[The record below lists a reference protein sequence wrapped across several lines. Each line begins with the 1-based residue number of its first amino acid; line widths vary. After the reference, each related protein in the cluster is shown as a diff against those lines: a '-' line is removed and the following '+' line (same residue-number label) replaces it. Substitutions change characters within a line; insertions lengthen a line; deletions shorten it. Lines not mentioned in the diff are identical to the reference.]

1 MPPNWEINNDSYWV
15 IINPNDNAIRFAEW
29 PRSNPGS
36 FAGLDVSIREGETAN
51 MLVLL
56 TNYPYHENLRN
67 NHGDSYRLRVRS
79 TTPNFRQELAFAN
92 GNNAES
98 RWADVPGVLQIRT
111 RPMRS
116 VNGHLPGRSEPVTAA
131 FLRVTAREDGIREGD
146 ETIELTLEH
155 HSNIPPYWGSITNLA
170 DTGSP
175 PVETSSVFR
184 ITILG
189 DESIG
194 FAEETSEVVEGSGTP
209 AAVTVNI
216 FPTLSAPASIRLTPG
231 GTAREGVDY
240 TIASEHYN
248 SGTDTLT
255 LPANTQS
262 FDITVTPIDDA
273 EEGDNG
279 KTIIFTLA
287 DPGGNLPGSRAIE
300 TGVHTVTIRDDDRS
314 IGFTTTEPSAS
325 ANAFTEGQSL
335 TVNVAPDA
343 GDAAAF
349 AALGLSGDIELAVS
363 MSVTGDTDLRE
374 RDRPGHENSGDYTY
388 PATLTLDRN
397 TGAGSFTFTANE
409 DTVAEGIEYVTL
421 SIDDNGNLPLGW
433 SLGPDEFTIPV
444 AGSDNAARFAE
455 WPRGNPGS
463 FAPLSAT
470 ITEGDAESATNLN
483 VLLANYAPHGDL
495 PVLIDVED
503 GHESDVAFEN
513 VDAMRSSW
521 DDTSNTFTVR
531 RSIINE
537 APNLGAGLKIT
548 APDDNIDEGTEEVT
562 ITLRQ
567 PVSGF
572 PVHWGAV
579 AGVADVP
586 PPGENMVA
594 TSLTFEL
601 TILDDDAPGQVGFAP
616 EGEVRLVEA
625 VGDHSTI
632 SDTFHDYTINLTSP
646 APTGG
651 LRLSPASSA
660 AGEVAFSAP
669 AGTGGTYDASSNIFT
684 VLEGRVRA
692 TLRVTATDDADV
704 EGIERTDVTL
714 SKATGFDDNWGVIDA
729 GNRLRRVRIEAND
742 RRIQFSAAER
752 QLSVIRN
759 QDVTLKLVVN
769 DSNSDHALPV
779 RISVGG
785 AEVYHDVV
793 PATLGANEVYDVT
806 FPYPE
811 DSSPTASEATFTL
824 ESATHDDGSTRT
836 HFPRNLGWRAVGNV
850 VMSLPIT
857 DSVIR
862 FVGER
867 TEIEEGGTATVT
879 LSIIPPLERASVVTL
894 DFAGSPL
901 STAFASLEVGGVPVP
916 IGIASQD
923 ITLPANDDKVVFTV
937 NANPD
942 DNDVSEALHLNI
954 SQSALNPLPAGRVVG
969 TPSKHVVQITDD
981 EAAAGTVNFAYLGRT
996 VDETAAR
1003 YTVELLIE
1011 GHTLRSE
1018 GEYLGMTITGGEGGD
1033 ITLGGAVLVDP
1044 LVLPGANPG
1053 ENAYFT
1059 IDIEDDADIEDDEQ
1073 ITFTLPATATLSGG
1087 EKLALGRSGRRIDS
1101 YTLTIRASDNIAR
1114 FASSSATVAEND
1126 GTHTLRVRLDNYGAP
1141 SRGLPLTITADGDT
1155 DAVVFDG
1162 SVSIAEGGTGADVT
1176 VNIVHDVD
1184 VDGEQVTFTLGEGAN
1199 FPSAWGGIDSTGNTF
1214 VLDITDTGTTPP
1226 TASTIGFS
1234 EQSSTAPEP
1243 NDNRY
1248 GANPGGDATFEHT
1261 VTLDIAGNISANH
1274 TLPVSVSGTATKDGT
1289 LSDFEVPASVILT
1302 PGDSNSNG
1310 QVSFNVT
1317 IKEDVHTEEA
1327 ETIILTISPD
1337 DLPTDFTLDITY
1349 PSHTITIP
1357 ANDLWVFVFGR
1368 DENGVTA
1375 NTIAADETDT
1385 SVTLVASVANVN
1397 IPAPAGGI
1405 PVKLEVTSGNAGGE
1419 VSFSNS
1425 GPLNEITAEIP
1436 AGDTQ
1441 VSVPLYIK
1449 SDVDTDD
1456 ETVVILLSEDTGFPA
1471 EWGYIPQ
1478 NSGVHEVT
1486 VNINDT
1492 GVHGTPEIGFAE
1504 AAATVYEGGERGE
1517 GGNVTHTVN
1526 IETNATIPSGGQLL
1540 RLAVGGT
1547 ATDGDVRLGNS
1558 ASAIGSADRSIEVTV
1573 LPPAS
1578 GEAPGFDLVI
1588 NDDTAAEDEETL
1600 TLTFDAATL
1609 AGLPGFTA
1617 GSNTVHTITIP
1628 ANDNAVYF
1636 SSTETNG
1643 NAATVLEN
1651 AGTATLPV
1659 LLRAFDAPVGGLPL
1673 TLSVTDRNGNPAASD
1688 KVSLVANG
1696 SASTFDFSIFPA
1708 DGRRKDVTVYLNPD
1722 IDTNNDIVYFTLKEQ
1737 QGATFPRGWG
1747 VSASEALFTLSITD
1761 NNGIFFAEERTE
1773 VEEEGRAMVV
1783 LSIVPPLERAS
1794 AVEVDF
1800 TGSPLSSGYATLE
1813 VGGASVPIG
1822 IASQEITLPANQDE
1836 VVFTVTAQDDDN
1848 DVSEALHLNISESG
1862 LNPLP
1867 AGWSIGT
1874 PSKHVVQIS
1883 DDETAVGTV
1892 NFVSLGRTVDETAAS
1907 ITVELLIEGHTL
1919 RSAGEKLGMTI
1930 TGGEDGDITLGGA
1943 KLEDPTVL
1951 PGANPGENAY
1961 FTIEI
1966 QDDADRE
1973 EDERIIFTLPSTAVL
1988 SGGERLALGRIG
2000 GGIASYVLT
2009 IRASDNIARFATN
2022 SATVAEDAGTY
2033 TLNLQ
2038 LEDHGAPS
2046 RGLPLTLTASG
2057 DTDAV
2062 LFDGNVSI
2070 AEGESTAA
2078 VAVNIVHDVDDDDEQ
2093 VTFTLGEGA
2102 NFPSAWG
2109 GIDVT
2114 RNTFTLDITDAGTQP
2129 PASTIGFNLA
2139 ATSVNEP
2146 NDNRYGTGTATRA
2159 HPVMIDITG
2168 TISANHTLPV
2178 NVSGTA
2184 AKGSDFE
2191 APANVILTPGDSG
2204 GQVSFTVII
2213 NEDADVERDPETII
2227 LSIDEGDLPPDFTL
2241 DSSYPVHT
2249 VTIPV
2254 NDLWVVVSGRD
2265 GNGLSTAAVTADETA
2280 GSVPLFVSVA
2290 DPSVPAPAGGI
2301 PVKLEAV
2308 SVIGAGDEVSFSE
2321 FEQRDEITATI
2332 PEGGTEVEVP
2342 VYINPDVDTDTEV
2355 VVVTLSEGTNFP
2367 FEWGIIPQNSGVHQA
2382 TISITDTGAHAPS
2395 IGFAEAAA
2403 TVHEGGEGGG
2413 NATHTVSIQ
2422 TNAAIPSG
2430 GHLLRL
2436 AVGGTALDG
2445 DVSVG
2450 GSSSAIRSTDGSIEV
2465 TVLRPA
2471 PGEAPGFDL
2480 VINDDATA
2488 EDEETLTLTFDAATL
2503 AGLPGFTAGSNPA
2516 YTITIPANDNVAYF
2530 SSTETNG
2537 NAATVLEN
2545 AGTVTLPVLL
2555 RTIDAPAG
2563 GLPLTLSVTDRNGNP
2578 VASDK
2583 VSLVANGSASTVDF
2597 RILPADGRRKD
2608 VTVYLKPDIDTNND
2622 TVYFTLTEQQGAT
2635 PAFPRG
2641 WSVSASESLFTLSIT
2656 DNNGIFFAEERTE
2669 VEEGGTARVVL
2680 SIVPPL
2686 ERASVVDLDFTGSA
2700 FFSGYATLKVGNRT
2714 VAIGSA
2720 SQEITLPADKS
2731 EVVLNVTANE
2741 DGNDVSEALH
2751 LNISE
2756 SALIRLPAGWS
2767 IGTPSKHVVQI
2778 NDDDTVAG
2786 TVNFSSPGRT
2796 VDETAGSYTVEL
2808 LIEGHTL
2815 RSAGENLGMTI
2826 AGGGGGDITLG
2837 GASLAD
2843 PLVLPGA
2850 NPGDNAYFT
2859 IDIEDDADREGD
2871 ERITFTLPSTVTL
2884 SGGERLALGR
2894 SGGGSDSYV
2903 LTIRA
2908 SDNIARFATPSAV
2921 VAEDVGTYTLNLQ
2934 LDDHGAPSRGLPLTL
2949 TASGDTDAVL
2959 FDGNVSI
2966 AEGGRTAEVAVRI
2979 VHDGD
2984 STPERVTFTLGEGA
2998 NFPSAWGGIVRSGN
3012 NFTLAITDD
3021 GTPPSASTIGFSE
3034 QSSIAIEPNDNRNGS
3049 GTATLTHTVMLDI
3062 TGTLPA
3068 NHKLPILISG
3078 TATRGPS
3085 DPPARRDFFA
3095 PMEVDLMPG
3104 DSSATYT
3111 VTINEDTDV
3120 EREAETIILSIDED
3134 DLPPGFTLDSS
3145 YPVHTITIPAND
3157 LWVIVSGRNE
3167 NGLPT
3172 FTVTA
3177 DETDGSVSLFVSVA
3191 DANFPAPEGG
3201 IPVILRTTSGNDGNE
3216 VSFSATRQSDE
3227 TTATIPAGGTE
3238 VEVPVYINPD
3248 SDTDPEKIV
3257 IELNEGANFPT
3268 TWGFIPRSSGV
3279 HEVTINITDNNSIF
3293 FAEERTE
3300 IREGGTATVTLS
3312 IEPPL
3317 EQEAFV
3323 IMSFSGSSIPYDYAT
3338 LQIGNVNIPVS
3349 LGGQER
3355 ITLPAGAHEVV
3366 FNVTA
3371 NQDEDDVSEALYLNI
3386 SESGSDPLPVGWSIG
3401 TPGRH
3406 VVQFEDDDGTYSF
3419 ARAGSTVDEPSGT
3432 QGVPHTIEIE
3442 INGTSLPAG
3451 SSDLGM
3457 TIGGATGDVSYNNDI
3472 LENHLFGGNKVL
3484 VLPGANAGDNARFTI
3499 DINPDAVREAD
3510 ETVTFTLPSEI
3521 TLGSG
3526 ERFTLERFGNETY
3539 TLTIRANDNVAR
3551 FAPGSNSATVAE
3563 IIGITTISVNLDA
3576 APAPVGELPLTLTA
3590 NGDTDAVVF
3599 DGNFT
3604 VPAGGQAATV
3614 TIGIVHDSD
3623 NQEETVT
3630 FTLGEG
3636 ANFPRTWGGVDST
3649 GTFVLTITDDGTDP
3663 PGSTIGFSEQTSTA
3677 LEPNDNRYGTGTA
3690 TLTHTVMLDITGT
3703 LSANHTLPVI
3713 IGGTAASGSDFEAPS
3728 SVTLTPGDSD
3738 GKVSFIVTIKE
3749 DTEVEREAET
3759 VTLSVDVNDL
3769 PDGFE
3774 LDTTYPVH
3782 TITIPANDLWVG
3794 LFSRND
3800 ANVDGRDV
3808 TVDEGA
3814 GPVTLV
3820 AKLLDVTV
3828 PAPVGGVPVRFEAT
3842 SGNDGDEVSF
3852 SATRQIDATTATIPA
3867 GGTEVVVPVFIKA
3880 DADTDLETVVITLSE
3895 GANFPTTWGLIPQNS
3910 GVHQVT
3916 INIVDASPG
3925 NVGFALPADEVRLVE
3940 AEGDHSTVRNTFHDY
3955 TISLT
3960 KPAPA
3965 GGLDLTLF
3973 AKDSGT
3979 VVVGED
3985 VSFSAPNSTEAT
3997 YEETN
4002 DVFTVLAGRKSATLR
4017 VTAIDDAEVERRQRV
4032 DVEISPFSNSW
4043 GSIDV
4048 ANSLRTLYIER
4059 SDRVI
4064 QFSPRSEQLALVR
4077 NETVT
4082 LRLVVNDANTDHA
4095 LPVRISVDGTGVYDE
4110 VIPVTLNA
4118 NATYDVSFAY
4128 PSVLAA
4134 DARNAT
4140 FTLEADT
4147 RGSTT
4152 PDFPQDLGWR
4162 VSGNTSLTL
4171 PIGETAGKTIGFR
4184 EQSSVVPEPNDN
4196 RYGTNPGGDATF
4208 EHTVTLDIAG
4218 IISANHALPIL
4229 VSGTATSGPDFE
4241 APSNVALTSANSGGT
4256 ASLTVTIKEDA
4267 ATERTPE
4274 SIILTIDGDN
4284 LPPDFTLD
4292 RTYPS
4297 HTITIPVNDL
4307 WVALFS
4313 RNDANVDSGED
4324 VTVVEGADP
4333 VTLVV
4338 KLLDVT
4344 VPAPAGGVPVRLEAV
4359 SGNENN
4365 GISFREGEQFNAID
4379 VTVPAGGTEV
4389 VVPVFI
4395 KSNVDVAGEEVT
4407 IRMTEGANFPTTWGF
4422 IPRNSGVDE
4431 RTITIID
4438 GTTVA
4443 PAPPRLPDPVRPPT
4457 QETSPKEPP
4466 DEFQKEAD
4474 APVPLPLPAPVDPP
4488 TQETS
4493 PADPPDELQ
4502 KEAEAP
4508 APLPL
4513 PAPVDPPTQ
4522 ETSPA
4527 DSPDELQ
4534 KEAEAPAPLPL
4545 PAPVDPP
4552 TQETSPADP
4561 PDELQKEA
4569 EAPAPLPLPAPVDPP
4584 TQETSPAD
4592 PPDELQK
4599 EAEAPAPLPLPAPV
4613 RPPEQETP
4621 PADTPDE
4628 FQKEAKANL

>member
-1 MPPNWEINNDSYWV
+1 M
-15 IINPNDNAIRFAEW
+15 
-29 PRSNPGS
+29 
-36 FAGLDVSIREGETAN
+36 
-51 MLVLL
+51 
-56 TNYPYHENLRN
+56 
-67 NHGDSYRLRVRS
+67 
-79 TTPNFRQELAFAN
+79 
-92 GNNAES
+92 
-98 RWADVPGVLQIRT
+98 
-111 RPMRS
+111 
-116 VNGHLPGRSEPVTAA
+116 
-131 FLRVTAREDGIREGD
+131 
-146 ETIELTLEH
+146 
-155 HSNIPPYWGSITNLA
+155 
-170 DTGSP
+170 
-175 PVETSSVFR
+175 
-184 ITILG
+184 
-189 DESIG
+189 
-194 FAEETSEVVEGSGTP
+194 
-209 AAVTVNI
+209 
-216 FPTLSAPASIRLTPG
+216 
-231 GTAREGVDY
+231 
-240 TIASEHYN
+240 
-248 SGTDTLT
+248 
-255 LPANTQS
+255 
-262 FDITVTPIDDA
+262 
-273 EEGDNG
+273 
-279 KTIIFTLA
+279 
-287 DPGGNLPGSRAIE
+287 
-300 TGVHTVTIRDDDRS
+300 HTVTIRDDDRS
-314 IGFTTTEPSAS
+314 IGFTTTAPSAS
-325 ANAFTEGQSL
+325 ANEFREGQSL
-335 TVNVAPDA
+335 TVNVAPNAD
-343 GDAAAF
+343 DAAAF
-349 AALGLSGDIELAVS
+349 TALGLSGNIELAVS

-409 DTVAEGIEYVTL
+409 DTVAEGVEYVTL

-470 ITEGDAESATNLN
+470 ITEGDAESATNLL
-483 VLLANYAPHGDL
+483 VLLTNYAPHGDL

-521 DDTSNTFTVR
+521 DGASNTFTVR

-548 APDDNIDEGTEEVT
+548 APDDNDREGTEEVT

-586 PPGENMVA
+586 PPGQNTVA

-601 TILDDDAPGQVGFAP
+601 TILDNDASGQVGFAP

-625 VGDHSTI
+625 LGDHSTI

-651 LRLSPASSA
+651 LHLSPASSA

-684 VLEGRVRA
+684 VLEGSVRA
-692 TLRVTATDDADV
+692 TLRVTAVDDADA

-714 SKATGFDDNWGVIDA
+714 SKAAGFEVDWGDIDA
-729 GNRLRRVRIEAND
+729 GNRLRGVRIEAND
-742 RRIQFSAAER
+742 RRIQFSATER
-752 QLSVIRN
+752 QPSVIRGGS
-759 QDVTLKLVVN
+759 VTLKLVVN

-785 AEVYHDVV
+785 AEVYHDVI
-793 PATLGANEVYDVT
+793 PTTLGASEVYDVT
-806 FPYPE
+806 FSYPS
-811 DSSPTASEATFTL
+811 DLSPTASEATFTL
-824 ESATHDDGSTRT
+824 EGATHDDGTTIT
-836 HFPRNLGWRAVGNV
+836 HFPRNLGWRAAGNV
-850 VMSLPIT
+850 EMSLPIT

-867 TEIEEGGTATVT
+867 TEIEEGGMATVT
-879 LSIIPPLERASVVTL
+879 LSIIPPLERASAVTL

-901 STAFASLEVGGVPVP
+901 STAFASLEVGGVSVP

-923 ITLPANDDKVVFTV
+923 ITLPANEDEVAFDVTAVQ
-937 NANPD
+937 D
-942 DNDVSEALHLNI
+942 SNDVSEALHLNI
-954 SQSALNPLPAGRVVG
+954 SQSALNPLPAGWSIG
-969 TPSKHVVQITDD
+969 APSKHIVQIEDD
-981 EAAAGTVNFAYLGRT
+981 DGTYGFARAGST
-996 VDETAAR
+996 VDEPVGAQGVPHT
-1003 YTVELLIE
+1003 IE
-1011 GHTLRSE
+1011 IEIDGVSLPVGGSD
-1018 GEYLGMTITGGEGGD
+1018 LGMTI
-1033 ITLGGAVLVDP
+1033 GGATGDVSYGSGTLQSHLSGGSKV
-1044 LVLPGANPG
+1044 LVLPGANVG
-1053 ENAYFT
+1053 DNARFT
-1059 IDIEDDADIEDDEQ
+1059 IDINPDE
-1073 ITFTLPATATLSGG
+1073 IREGDEEVTFTLPPVFTLGSGERLTPERFG
-1087 EKLALGRSGRRIDS
+1087 NQT
-1101 YTLTIRASDNIAR
+1101 YTLTIPANDNVAR
-1114 FASSSATVAEND
+1114 FAPGSNSATVAETV
-1126 GTHTLRVRLDNYGAP
+1126 GFTTLSVSLDAAP
-1141 SRGLPLTITADGDT
+1141 APADGLPLTLTASGDT
-1155 DAVVFDG
+1155 DAVVF
-1162 SVSIAEGGTGADVT
+1162 EGNFTVPAGGPSATVT
-1176 VNIVHDVD
+1176 VNIVHDG
-1184 VDGEQVTFTLGEGAN
+1184 DGDPEQVTFTLGEGAN

-1248 GANPGGDATFEHT
+1248 GTDPEDNATRTHA
-1261 VTLDIAGNISANH
+1261 VTIDIAGTISADH
-1274 TLPVSVSGTATKDGT
+1274 TLPISVSGTATSG
-1289 LSDFEVPASVILT
+1289 SDFEAPKNVILT
-1302 PGDSNSNG
+1302 SGDSNSNG
-1310 QVSFNVT
+1310 QVSFTVT
-1317 IKEDVHTEEA
+1317 IKEDADTEREA
-1327 ETIILTISPD
+1327 ETIILTIGSN
-1337 DLPTDFTLDITY
+1337 DLPAGFMPDITY

-1357 ANDLWVFVFGR
+1357 ANDLWVFMSGR
-1368 DENGVTA
+1368 DKNGVTA
-1375 NTIAADETDT
+1375 NTIAADETET
-1385 SVTLVASVANVN
+1385 SVTLIVSVADPTV
-1397 IPAPAGGI
+1397 PAPAGGI
-1405 PVKLEVTSGNAGGE
+1405 PVKLEAISGNVGGE
-1419 VSFSNS
+1419 VSFSGS
-1425 GPLNEITAEIP
+1425 GPLNETTAEIL
-1436 AGDTQ
+1436 AGETQ
-1441 VSVPLYIK
+1441 VEVPVYINA
-1449 SDVDTDD
+1449 DVDTDE
-1456 ETVVILLSEDTGFPA
+1456 ETVVILLSEDTDFPA

-1492 GVHGTPEIGFAE
+1492 GVHGTPRIGFAE
-1504 AAATVYEGGERGE
+1504 AAATVYEGGEE

-1526 IETNATIPSGGQLL
+1526 IETNAPIPSGGQLL

-1547 ATDGDVRLGNS
+1547 ALDGDVRLGNS
-1558 ASAIGSADRSIEVTV
+1558 ASAIGSTDRSIEVTV

-1609 AGLPGFTA
+1609 AGLPGFTK
-1617 GSNTVHTITIP
+1617 GSNDVYTITIP

-1651 AGTATLPV
+1651 AGTVTLPV
-1659 LLRAFDAPVGGLPL
+1659 LLRAFDAPAGGLPL
-1673 TLSVTDRNGNPAASD
+1673 TLSVTDRNGNPVASD
-1688 KVSLVANG
+1688 KVSLKADEQAGTV
-1696 SASTFDFSIFPA
+1696 DFNILPA
-1708 DGRRKDVTVYLNPD
+1708 DGRRKDVTVYLKPD
-1722 IDTNNDIVYFTLKEQ
+1722 IDTNNDTVYFTLKEQ

-1773 VEEEGRAMVV
+1773 VEEGGTAMVV
-1783 LSIVPPLERAS
+1783 LSIVPPLERTS

-1836 VVFTVTAQDDDN
+1836 VVFTVTAKDDDN

-1919 RSAGEKLGMTI
+1919 PSGGEHLGMTI
-1930 TGGEDGDITLGGA
+1930 TGGEDGDITLADARQG
-1943 KLEDPTVL
+1943 DPLVL
-1951 PGANPGENAY
+1951 PGATPGDNAY

-1966 QDDADRE
+1966 QDDNDKE
-1973 EDERIIFTLPSTAVL
+1973 DDERITFTLPSTAVL
-1988 SGGERLALGRIG
+1988 PGGERLALGRIG

-2078 VAVNIVHDVDDDDEQ
+2078 VAVNIVHDGDEDDEQ

-2114 RNTFTLDITDAGTQP
+2114 GNTFTLDITDAGTQP

-2178 NVSGTA
+2178 SVSGTA

-2191 APANVILTPGDSG
+2191 APADVTLTPGDSG
-2204 GQVSFTVII
+2204 GQVSFTVTI
-2213 NEDADVERDPETII
+2213 NEDGDVEREAETIT
-2227 LSIDEGDLPPDFTL
+2227 LSIDPNRLPPGFTL

-2249 VTIPV
+2249 ITIPA

-2450 GSSSAIRSTDGSIEV
+2450 GSSSAIGSTDGSIEV

-2555 RTIDAPAG
+2555 RAIDAPAG

-2608 VTVYLKPDIDTNND
+2608 VTVYLKPDTDTNND

-2731 EVVLNVTANE
+2731 EVVLTVTANE

-2837 GASLAD
+2837 GAPLAD

-3012 NFTLAITDD
+3012 TFTLAITDD
-3021 GTPPSASTIGFSE
+3021 GTQPSASTIGFSK
-3034 QSSIAIEPNDNRNGS
+3034 QSSTALEPNDNRYGTNPGGDATFEHTVTLDIAGTISANHTLPISVS
-3049 GTATLTHTVMLDI
+3049 GTA
-3062 TGTLPA
+3062 
-3068 NHKLPILISG
+3068 
-3078 TATRGPS
+3078 
-3085 DPPARRDFFA
+3085 RDSNPQHVDGDFDA

-3111 VTINEDTDV
+3111 VTIHEDTDV

-3134 DLPPGFTLDSS
+3134 NLPPSFTLDSS

-3157 LWVIVSGRNE
+3157 LWVGLFSRN
-3167 NGLPT
+3167 
-3172 FTVTA
+3172 
-3177 DETDGSVSLFVSVA
+3177 
-3191 DANFPAPEGG
+3191 DANVDGRDVTVDEGAGPVTLVAKLLDVTVPAPVGG
-3201 IPVILRTTSGNDGNE
+3201 VPVRFEATSGNDGDE
-3216 VSFSATRQSDE
+3216 VSFSATRQIDA

-3238 VEVPVYINPD
+3238 VVVPVFIKAD
-3248 SDTDPEKIV
+3248 ADTDLETVV
-3257 IELNEGANFPT
+3257 ITLNEGANFPT

-3300 IREGGTATVTLS
+3300 IREGGTATVSLS

-3317 EQEAFV
+3317 EQASAVTVDFT
-3323 IMSFSGSSIPYDYAT
+3323 GSALPRDYAT
-3338 LQIGNVNIPVS
+3338 LRVGGTSVPVGLS
-3349 LGGQER
+3349 SQN
-3355 ITLPAGAHEVV
+3355 ITLPANASEVV
-3366 FNVTA
+3366 FTVTA
-3371 NQDEDDVSEALYLNI
+3371 SQDEDNVSEALHINI
-3386 SESGSDPLPVGWSIG
+3386 SENESNPLPAGWSIG
-3401 TPGRH
+3401 TPSRH
-3406 VVQFEDDDGTYSF
+3406 IVQIEDDDGTYSF

-3510 ETVTFTLPSEI
+3510 ETVTFTLPPEI

-3690 TLTHTVMLDITGT
+3690 TLAHTVMLDITGT

-3738 GKVSFIVTIKE
+3738 GKASFVVTIKE

-3759 VTLSVDVNDL
+3759 VTLSIDANDL

-3880 DADTDLETVVITLSE
+3880 DADTDLETVAITLSE
-3895 GANFPTTWGLIPQNS
+3895 GASFPFNWGLIPQNS

-3925 NVGFALPADEVRLVE
+3925 KVGFALPADEVRLVE

-3985 VSFSAPNSTEAT
+3985 VIFSAPNSTEAT

-4032 DVEISPFSNSW
+4032 DVEISAFSDW
-4043 GSIDV
+4043 GSNDV

-4064 QFSPRSEQLALVR
+4064 QFSPQSEQLALVR

-4134 DARNAT
+4134 DARNVT

-4147 RGSTT
+4147 RGGTT

-4171 PIGETAGKTIGFR
+4171 PIVETAGKTIGFR
-4184 EQSSVVPEPNDN
+4184 AQSSVATEPNDN
-4196 RYGTNPGGDATF
+4196 RYGTGTETF
-4208 EHTVTLDIAG
+4208 AHTVMLDITG
-4218 IISANHALPIL
+4218 TIVDNHILPIL
-4229 VSGTATSGPDFE
+4229 VSGTATSGSDFE
-4241 APSNVALTSANSGGT
+4241 RLRMLLSRRPIPAARPPSPSQSR
-4256 ASLTVTIKEDA
+4256 KM
-4267 ATERTPE
+4267 
-4274 SIILTIDGDN
+4274 
-4284 LPPDFTLD
+4284 LPPNALPSPSSSPLTETICL
-4292 RTYPS
+4292 RTSLWTEP
-4297 HTITIPVNDL
+4297 IP
-4307 WVALFS
+4307 A
-4313 RNDANVDSGED
+4313 
-4324 VTVVEGADP
+4324 T
-4333 VTLVV
+4333 
-4338 KLLDVT
+4338 
-4344 VPAPAGGVPVRLEAV
+4344 
-4359 SGNENN
+4359 
-4365 GISFREGEQFNAID
+4365 
-4379 VTVPAGGTEV
+4379 
-4389 VVPVFI
+4389 
-4395 KSNVDVAGEEVT
+4395 
-4407 IRMTEGANFPTTWGF
+4407 
-4422 IPRNSGVDE
+4422 
-4431 RTITIID
+4431 
-4438 GTTVA
+4438 
-4443 PAPPRLPDPVRPPT
+4443 
-4457 QETSPKEPP
+4457 
-4466 DEFQKEAD
+4466 
-4474 APVPLPLPAPVDPP
+4474 PLP
-4488 TQETS
+4488 S
-4493 PADPPDELQ
+4493 
-4502 KEAEAP
+4502 
-4508 APLPL
+4508 
-4513 PAPVDPPTQ
+4513 
-4522 ETSPA
+4522 
-4527 DSPDELQ
+4527 
-4534 KEAEAPAPLPL
+4534 
-4545 PAPVDPP
+4545 
-4552 TQETSPADP
+4552 
-4561 PDELQKEA
+4561 
-4569 EAPAPLPLPAPVDPP
+4569 
-4584 TQETSPAD
+4584 
-4592 PPDELQK
+4592 
-4599 EAEAPAPLPLPAPV
+4599 
-4613 RPPEQETP
+4613 R
-4621 PADTPDE
+4621 
-4628 FQKEAKANL
+4628 